1 MALTGAVPAHPAPYS
16 PEIVALLATLIH
28 PGERVHDPFAGLG
41 LRLGA
46 LCDQIGAT
54 FTGCDIEPWDGRD
67 PRVQTADSTLPGS
80 YPAGPFTVVTS
91 PVYYGNR
98 ISSDY
103 VNGPTPTTKQ
113 NGRRAYGISRGQALD
128 PGNAA
133 RVCRPGQVMEYLAL
147 HSRAMECWSDRVLL
161 NVDSPMGDDMVWLL
175 GGHGYTIVAVHTVG
189 TRRYRVGN
197 AGEGADVR
205 ASHEVVIEATRRQA
219 VSHGVLRCGHAEL
232 PEPNR

>member
-1 MALTGAVPAHPAPYS
+1 MEEPLMALTGAVPTHPAQFS
-16 PEIVALLATLIH
+16 PEIVALLATLIY

-80 YPAGPFTVVTS
+80 YPPEPFTIATS
-91 PVYYGNR
+91 PVYFSNR

-103 VNGPTPTTKQ
+103 VNGPTPTTKR

-133 RVCRPGQVMEYLAL
+133 RVCRPGQLDEYLAL
-147 HSRAMECWSDRVLL
+147 HGAAMKCWSVRVLL
-161 NVDSPMGDDMVWLL
+161 NVDSPMEEPMTDLL
-175 GGHGYTIVAVHTVG
+175 LAHGYTIVGVHEVG

-197 AGEGADVR
+197 AGAGADVR
-205 ASHEVVIEATRRQA
+205 ASHEVVIEATR
-219 VSHGVLRCGHAEL
+219 
-232 PEPNR
+232 